1 MEPIVA
7 VRQFHRETKHST
19 SAYAPGPGHMDW
31 ESQPSPYRRFL
42 GAQTVRLPR
51 GGPPLPTTFGEL
63 HSPEMTPRSFTEE
76 TLSRFA
82 ELAMGLS
89 VWKQIGSERWALR
102 HNPSSGNLH
111 PTELY
116 IVLWHPLSDQL
127 PPGIYHYYTPYE
139 HALECRKHFDTDTV
153 NRLESG
159 VSGWYAAI
167 GLSSIHWREEWKYGA
182 RAFRYCQ
189 HDVGHA
195 LAAARYSA
203 ATLGWQLRLD
213 TRAIDSDIRAC
224 LGLDRIDSNAEP
236 EFPDLMAFLGEAPA
250 DESEP
255 VDIWKIISGCSSSFH
270 GKANSLS
277 PRHVHWPQISAV
289 LSSVEK
295 KEPMTPWH
303 SEDARMTDHDGDTA
317 EQMDL
322 ARTAESVIRER
333 RSAQQMTPGAAI
345 SKALF
350 FHILRRTLPM
360 EKQLPFDGFPFRP
373 SIHLLLFVHRVDG
386 LAPGLYVCM
395 RSADTSQNFRD
406 SCQNEDLIWQPVTD
420 APMPLYG
427 LMTPL
432 DVRRVAAAISCG
444 QSIAAN
450 SAFSVGMIA
459 EVDGTLRREGTWAYR
474 RLYWEA
480 GIIGHVLY
488 LQAEANG
495 LSGTGIGCFLDDSVH
510 QLLGLPKNGNW
521 QSLYHFT
528 VGTALPD
535 RRLTTLP
542 GYHHLQ
548 GDL

>member
-1 MEPIVA
+1 
-7 VRQFHRETKHST
+7 
-19 SAYAPGPGHMDW
+19 MDW
-31 ESQPSPYRRFL
+31 ESQPNPYRRFS
-42 GAQTVRLPR
+42 GARTIRLPL

-63 HSPEMTPRSFTEE
+63 HGYKTTPGPFTEE
-76 TLSRFA
+76 TLSRFI

-89 VWKQIGSERWALR
+89 AWKQIGSERWALR

-116 IVLWHPLSDQL
+116 VVLWHPLSDQL
-127 PPGIYHYYTPYE
+127 PPGIYHYTPYH
-139 HALECRKHFDTDTV
+139 HALECRKQFDADTV
-153 NRLESG
+153 SRLKNS
-159 VSGWYAAI
+159 VSRWYAAI

-195 LAAARYSA
+195 LAAARYAA
-203 ATLGWQLRLD
+203 ATLSWQLKLD
-213 TRAIDSDIRAC
+213 ARATDSDIRAC
-224 LGLDRIDSNAEP
+224 LGLDYIDTNAEP

-255 VDIWKIISGCSSSFH
+255 RDIWKIISGCSSSFQ
-270 GKANSLS
+270 GSANSLS
-277 PRHVHWPQISAV
+277 PRHMHWPQIAEV
-289 LSSVEK
+289 LSSIEK
-295 KEPMTPWH
+295 KEPMTPWYPEGSSIPSH
-303 SEDARMTDHDGDTA
+303 TSDAAAKMNF
-317 EQMDL
+317 

-333 RSAQQMTPGAAI
+333 RSAQQMTPGKGI

-350 FHILRRTLPM
+350 FHMLQRTLPLQ
-360 EKQLPFDGFPFRP
+360 KQIPFDGFPFRP

-386 LAPGLYVCM
+386 LSPGLYVCM
-395 RSADTSQNFRD
+395 RSADTSQRFME
-406 SCQNEDLIWQPVTD
+406 SCQNEDLTWHPAGD

-444 QSIAAN
+444 QSIAGN

-459 EVDGTLRREGTWAYR
+459 EVDGTLNREGPWAYR

-480 GIIGHVLY
+480 GLIGHILY

-510 QLLGLPKNGNW
+510 QLLGLPENGNW

-535 RRLTTLP
+535 RRSTTLP